1 MEDRETRGA
10 AGGVSVTWIDEQNP
24 EPDVPIRVIFSG
36 DVEIESEEAIERFRQ
51 IQQKAIERI
60 NRRFERLVMFD
71 PMAVSVYQYR
81 TGRRL

>member
-1 MEDRETRGA
+1 
-10 AGGVSVTWIDEQNP
+10 VTWIEEQNP
-24 EPDVPIRVIFSG
+24 EPDVPITITIKPLGTVRVIFSG

-51 IQQKAIERI
+51 IQKKAIERI